1 MSTTIG
7 IVLDNNGNGFAHIK
21 TNRSGACGGCDSG
34 SGHCHSCL
42 ANSQIIS
49 RVANPINAKPGET
62 VRVELDSKEIFKGAA
77 VLYLLPVLT
86 LLVGAFVGSGIG
98 GYIGLGDSTG
108 SVIFSLVGLLL
119 GLFLVKLFDRSNW
132 AKRKL
137 SPTIAR
143 VIHPDGNHRFN

>member
-1 MSTTIG
+1 MSTNIG
-7 IVLDNNGNGFAHIK
+7 IVLDNNSDGFANIK
-21 TNRSGACGGCDSG
+21 TNRSGACGGFDSS

-62 VRVELDSKEIFKGAA
+62 VRVELDSKEVFKGAA

-86 LLVGAFVGSGIG
+86 LMAGAFAGPGIG
-98 GYIGLGDSTG
+98 RYIGFSDGAG
-108 SVIFSLVGLLL
+108 SVIFSLVGLLF
-119 GLFLVKLFDRSNW
+119 GLLLVKLFDRSNW

-137 SPTIAR
+137 SPTITS
-143 VIHPDGNHRFN
+143 VISSVVKR

>member
-1 MSTTIG
+1 MSTNIG
-7 IVLDNNGNGFAHIK
+7 IVLENNGDGFANIK
-21 TNRSGACGGCDSG
+21 TNRSGACGGCDSS

-42 ANSQIIS
+42 ANSQMIC

-62 VRVELDSKEIFKGAA
+62 VRVELDSREVFKGAA

-86 LLVGAFVGSGIG
+86 LMGGALAGPGIG
-98 GYIGLGDSTG
+98 RHIGLSDGAG

-137 SPTIAR
+137 SPTITS
-143 VIHPDGNHRFN
+143 VISSTVKR

>member
-1 MSTTIG
+1 MSTNIG
-7 IVLDNNGNGFAHIK
+7 IVLENNSDGFANIK
-21 TNRSGACGGCDSG
+21 TNRSGACGGCDSS

-62 VRVELDSKEIFKGAA
+62 VRVELDSKEVFKGAA

-86 LLVGAFVGSGIG
+86 LMSGAFAGPGIG
-98 GYIGLGDSTG
+98 SYIGLSDAAG
-108 SVIFSLVGLLL
+108 SVIFSLVGLLF

-132 AKRKL
+132 ARRKL
-137 SPTIAR
+137 SPTITS
-143 VIHPDGNHRFN
+143 VISSAVKR